1 MAKSDFGKGS
11 KKRKLAAEKAARTRK
26 RNAELKNK
34 QKTTKPSIK
43 TAKGKFHHKV
53 ASFIEKNLVTK
64 IINDCKHN
72 LISSEADL
80 QSSIYFHLR
89 VYFHDYENIRISSE
103 LSIRTKKKAKDIRV
117 DIVISKIIHTFA
129 QMEPLVAIEL
139 KEHQEVGPDL
149 LEDIKKLQKL
159 REKKIIKYGYM
170 IYLCRSQ
177 YSQKQLQNEADG
189 FVKTKYKE
197 RVIPIIINIY
207 NYMNGVERTTFDRRW
222 EQTKRYELSKA
233 TAKKQLGLEKEDS
246 VEKGNKKFI

>member
-1 MAKSDFGKGS
+1 MAKITKAEY
-11 KKRKLAAEKAARTRK
+11 RRRAREAAKTRK
-26 RNAELKNK
+26 RNAELRNK
-34 QKTTKPSIK
+34 QKTIKPLVK
-43 TAKGKFHHKV
+43 TAKGKFHHKI

-64 IINDCKHN
+64 IIDDCKHN

-89 VYFHDYENIRISSE
+89 DCFHDYENIRISSE
-103 LSIRTKKKAKDIRV
+103 LSIRTKKKARDIRI
-117 DIVISKIIHTFA
+117 DIAISKIIHTFA

-149 LEDIKKLQKL
+149 LDDIKKLQQL

-177 YSQKQLQNEADG
+177 YSQKQLQNEANG
-189 FVKTKYKE
+189 FVKSKYKE
-197 RVIPIIINIY
+197 RVMPIIINIY

-233 TAKKQLGLEKEDS
+233 TAKKAVRTRKRRQHRKR
-246 VEKGNKKFI
+246 K